1 MIPFGMTSEDPSRP
15 AAALQA
21 SQDGIRAGFLAA
33 GIVVVCWSGF
43 NIVSRLGDR
52 SPLTPYDL
60 AALRF
65 AVSGVLLSP
74 LFVASLRGARVPWH
88 RRLTLAL
95 FGGLGYALLAYTGFS
110 LAPAAHAGVLVNGG
124 IPLATTLIG
133 WQVFAQRP
141 TRRAWLALAI
151 AAFGMVL
158 IGRHAFQGGDAQRTL
173 AGDGCY
179 LAAATCWG
187 MYGQLVRRWQIEPLT
202 AAASIAVCS
211 ALVFLPAYLLF
222 LPKGYALATRG
233 QILLQAGYQGV
244 VAGVVAAACYTF
256 ATLRIGPTRASL
268 MLALVP
274 PISAVAAVPLLGE
287 SLTLEIALGAALV
300 TTGAVLGASG
310 GSGVRR

>member
-1 MIPFGMTSEDPSRP
+1 MIPCGMRSDDIPSP
-15 AAALQA
+15 AAARA
-21 SQDGIRAGFLAA
+21 DAREGVRAGFLAA
-33 GIVVVCWSGF
+33 GVVVLCWSGF
-43 NIVSRLGDR
+43 NIVSRLGGR

-65 AVSGVLLSP
+65 AVSAVLLSP
-74 LFVASLRGARVPWH
+74 LFLASLRGPPVPWA
-88 RRLTLAL
+88 RRMTLAL

-141 TRRAWLALAI
+141 TPRAWLALAI
-151 AAFGMVL
+151 AALGMIL
-158 IGRHAFQGGDAQRTL
+158 IGRHGFQGGDAHRTL
-173 AGDGCY
+173 SGDACY
-179 LAAATCWG
+179 LAAAACWG
-187 MYGQLVRRWQIEPLT
+187 MYGQLVRRWQIAPLT

-211 ALVFLPAYLLF
+211 ALVFLPVYLLM
-222 LPKGYALATRG
+222 LPKGYALATRA
-233 QILLQAGYQGV
+233 QVLLQAGYQGV
-244 VAGVVAAACYTF
+244 VAGVIAAVCYTF

-287 SLTLEIALGAALV
+287 ALTVEIGLGAALV
-300 TTGAVLGASG
+300 TAGALLGASG